1 MRKSWWACVLQG
13 KMLLHTDLSSR
24 LWWLFVGRDLFF
36 PGLLLGKSRVYLIQ
50 EVSHFYCY
58 KVTLK
63 KRFSC
68 VIQLLLVTEIM
79 SNSICISL
87 ESSWA
92 IFLFI
97 TMKRDRLPH
106 VGNPRAAIKL
116 LWNISVHPCG
126 HSERRWIP
134 NILGQAGAVHTTAL
148 LLCQIP
154 LQHSRGPL
162 QCSLRSSSKCCSL
175 CCCLWLNWPILQ
187 QIRAQGEVN
196 SSRSVK
202 RQVGASVNSVLG
214 KAS

>member
-24 LWWLFVGRDLFF
+24 LWWLFMGRDSFF

-97 TMKRDRLPH
+97 TMKRDRLPQ

-126 HSERRWIP
+126 HWEEVDPKFSWSDWCSSYNCTP
-134 NILGQAGAVHTTAL
+134 FVPDPSPAL
-148 LLCQIP
+148 
-154 LQHSRGPL
+154 RE
-162 QCSLRSSSKCCSL
+162 SLTVFS
-175 CCCLWLNWPILQ
+175 
-187 QIRAQGEVN
+187 
-196 SSRSVK
+196 
-202 RQVGASVNSVLG
+202 
-214 KAS
+214 